1 MSGEQSEVGGSR
13 AGRRKR
19 KKLLCSVLIHVSF
32 LLVGDG
38 QSGSTYIPLCAYQ
51 KQYVK
56 DHLFMTRKKRCARH
70 EREQKLNICRLKKK
84 NKFLK
89 NICSMVN
96 KRRTSGRDITKMKTF

>member
-1 MSGEQSEVGGSR
+1 VCVSGEQSEVGRSR

-56 DHLFMTRKKRCARH
+56 DHLFITRKK
-70 EREQKLNICRLKKK
+70 
-84 NKFLK
+84 
-89 NICSMVN
+89 
-96 KRRTSGRDITKMKTF
+96 KMCKT